1 MCVVEGW
8 EGERERERQIDRQ
21 IEVDREFEKLF
32 AQQGVRRRV
41 CVGISELKRER
52 ESRRTSDLNKSAQHS

>member
-1 MCVVEGW
+1 MCVVKGW
-8 EGERERERQIDRQ
+8 EEERERERQIDRQ

-52 ESRRTSDLNKSAQHS
+52 E